1 MGSSMSAETVPSSA
15 SRTNWAGNYQ
25 YRADHLFYPRTLP
38 ELQQLVRDSPHA
50 KALGT
55 RHSFQEIADTAGAQ
69 IALDHFD
76 DLALAPAAA
85 QVTLGGGVRYGQL
98 ALWLHQRGFA
108 LHNLASLPHISVA
121 GACSTGTHGSGICNG
136 SLSTAVAALEFVTAT
151 GEIVSLSRDL
161 HPEAFPGA
169 VVALGA
175 LGIVTRLTLDVQPAF
190 TVRQLV
196 YCDLPF
202 AVLEDH
208 LLEILSAGYSV
219 SLFTDW
225 QQSRVTQ
232 LWLKERLEPGTA
244 PSAPA
249 PEFYGA
255 SLADVRLHP
264 IAGHDPIH
272 CTEQLGIPGPWHE
285 RLPHFRM
292 EFTPSSGAELQSEYF
307 VPLEQGYRALR
318 AVEALRDRIAPH
330 LLVTELRAVAADD
343 LWLSPSYRRAS
354 FAIHFTWKRDWP
366 AVQHILPLIE
376 AQLAPFAPR
385 PHWAKLFTLPP
396 ARVLATYDRLPDFL
410 ALVQQHDPRGKFRN
424 DFLHRY
430 LFPAGR

>member
-1 MGSSMSAETVPSSA
+1 MSVETVPSSA

-25 YRADHLFYPRTLP
+25 YRAENLFHAGTLP
-38 ELQQLVRDSPHA
+38 ELQQLLRDSPHV

-55 RHSFQEIADTAGAQ
+55 RHSFQDIADTSGLH

-76 DLALAPAAA
+76 DLALDRAAA
-85 QVTLGGGVRYGQL
+85 QAAIGGGIRYGQL
-98 ALWLHQRGFA
+98 APWLHQRGFA
-108 LHNLASLPHISVA
+108 VHNLASLPHISVA
-121 GACSTGTHGSGICNG
+121 GACATGTHGSGVRNG
-136 SLSTAVAALEFVTAT
+136 NLSTAVAALEFVTAT
-151 GEIVSLSRDL
+151 GEIVSLSCNG

-190 TVRQLV
+190 AVRQLV
-196 YCDLPF
+196 YQNLPF
-202 AVLEDH
+202 AALQDH
-208 LLEILSAGYSV
+208 LLEILSSAYSV

-225 QQSRVTQ
+225 QQSRATQ
-232 LWLKERLEPGTA
+232 LWLKERLEPGTS
-244 PSAPA
+244 PGAPA
-249 PEFYGA
+249 SEFYGA
-255 SLADVRLHP
+255 SLAAARLHP

-292 EFTPSSGAELQSEYF
+292 DFTPSSGAELQSEYF
-307 VPLEQGYRALR
+307 VPLEEGYRALR
-318 AVEALRDRIAPH
+318 AIEALRERIAPH
-330 LLVTELRAVAADD
+330 LLVTELRAVAADQ

-366 AVQHILPLIE
+366 AVQQLLPLIE

-396 ARVLATYDRLPDFL
+396 AQVLASYERLPDFL
-410 ALVQQHDPRGKFRN
+410 ELVHQYDPQGKFRN
-424 DFLHRY
+424 AFLSRY
-430 LFPAGR
+430 LWPDKNPVV